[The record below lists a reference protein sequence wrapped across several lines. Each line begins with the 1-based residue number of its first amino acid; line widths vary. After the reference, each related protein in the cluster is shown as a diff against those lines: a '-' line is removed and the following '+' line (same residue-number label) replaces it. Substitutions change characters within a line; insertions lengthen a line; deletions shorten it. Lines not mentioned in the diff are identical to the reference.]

1 MFAIGND
8 ELEKNGLV
16 EEYEKCRVCDELHK
30 VQYGETVNKDGS
42 KTPSKDIAFIKCPTN
57 DNIYLVGIFGRKIKA

>member
-42 KTPSKDIAFIKCPTN
+42 KTPSKDIP
-57 DNIYLVGIFGRKIKA
+57 L

>member
-16 EEYEKCRVCDELHK
+16 EEYEKCRVCGELHK
-30 VQYGETVNKDGS
+30 VHYGETVNKDGS
-42 KTPSKDIAFIKCPTN
+42 KTPSKDIACITCPKTMN
-57 DNIYLVGIFGRKIKA
+57 TYLVGLFGKKITP